1 MNVNVRKYISAIIA
15 PFITSQNDPC
25 KKTDLQDNLEAG
37 YAPVYS
43 HIIGVQ
49 AMPYCP

>member
-1 MNVNVRKYISAIIA
+1 MIRV
-15 PFITSQNDPC
+15 
-25 KKTDLQDNLEAG
+25 KKTGLQDNLEAG

-49 AMPYCP
+49 AMPYGVISIWG

>member
-1 MNVNVRKYISAIIA
+1 MIRVKING
-15 PFITSQNDPC
+15 
-25 KKTDLQDNLEAG
+25 LQDNLEAG

-49 AMPYCP
+49 AMPYRFINT

>member
-1 MNVNVRKYISAIIA
+1 MTNHFSAILALLIK
-15 PFITSQNDPC
+15 SRNGPC
-25 KKTDLQDNLEAG
+25 EKAYLQDNLEAG
-37 YAPVYS
+37 CTPVYS